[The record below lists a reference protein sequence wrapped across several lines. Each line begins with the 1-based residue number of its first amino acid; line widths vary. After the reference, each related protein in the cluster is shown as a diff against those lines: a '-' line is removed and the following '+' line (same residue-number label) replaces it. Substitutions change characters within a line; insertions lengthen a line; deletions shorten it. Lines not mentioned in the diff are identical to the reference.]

1 MDKTLE
7 RGDKRKRK
15 RYNNFHIESVRVVKS
30 DVGRCWPGAENRQ
43 IVPRATFVVFLLSTS
58 EITFR
63 RHRKLLSFFRLPGP
77 GRVFTRMSK
86 NKLNLTLPPGVAD
99 NQQPVSP
106 SAPLSAA
113 SDAG

>member
-1 MDKTLE
+1 
-7 RGDKRKRK
+7 
-15 RYNNFHIESVRVVKS
+15 
-30 DVGRCWPGAENRQ
+30 
-43 IVPRATFVVFLLSTS
+43 
-58 EITFR
+58 
-63 RHRKLLSFFRLPGP
+63 
-77 GRVFTRMSK
+77 MSK